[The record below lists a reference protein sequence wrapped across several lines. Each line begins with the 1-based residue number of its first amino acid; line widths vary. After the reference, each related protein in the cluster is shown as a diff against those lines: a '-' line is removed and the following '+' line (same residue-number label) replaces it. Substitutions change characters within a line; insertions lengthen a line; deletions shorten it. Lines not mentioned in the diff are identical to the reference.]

1 MSTYKLETFVREAK
15 PTDNLVTIYDN
26 KGLPTYTVNPLSIT
40 RILVQKNFVKLTTNK
55 NVLINLDFVDD
66 REARLALV
74 ELQKQF
80 DIIKRRIISQA
91 DAKAQAVEI
100 VQTGTD
106 FTQLYD
112 EIISGGTQSGGTQSG
127 GTQSGGTQSGGTQ
140 NTIESRI
147 INLVRNISQ
156 DINVINQNVNKIDTG
171 PDFIQL
177 YESKKTGYN
186 PTPATYSNDN
196 SLTEKISSLVQYIAQ
211 DFYKAMNKKQE
222 KISEG
227 YDPIRTFLSD
237 VENTP
242 QDILGIVFTKESE
255 GPASIT
261 INGVNLRLGNTTQS
275 TAFFSNDNLQTAT
288 NTVDKGSILY
298 INPYQLGYDIDD
310 NDVIGLEYIGRSI
323 FSVYDTPIVTV
334 DTTYTLSSETIL
346 INSVKVN

>member
-80 DIIKRRIISQA
+80 DIIKRRIMSEA

-112 EIISGGTQSGGTQSG
+112 EIISSGTQSG

-156 DINVINQNVNKIDTG
+156 DINVINKSVNNIDTG
-171 PDFIQL
+171 PDFIEL
-177 YESKKTGYN
+177 YETNKMYYN
-186 PTPATYSNDN
+186 PIIATYSNDN
-196 SLTEKISSLVQYIAQ
+196 SLTERIGFLVQYISQ
-211 DFYKAMNKKQE
+211 DFYKVINKKQE
-222 KISEG
+222 KISESFKPTG
-227 YDPIRTFLSD
+227 VFSHLVNESK
-237 VENTP
+237 
-242 QDILGIVFTKESE
+242 DIIGIVFNRCSVGTANIS
-255 GPASIT
+255 
-261 INGVNLRLGNTTQS
+261 INGVSLRLGTTTQS
-275 TAFFSNDNLQTAT
+275 CAFFSNDGLITAT
-288 NTVDKGSILY
+288 NMIKEGSVLY
-298 INPYQLGYDIDD
+298 INPYKLEYDVDD
-310 NDVIGLEYIGRSI
+310 NDTIFVEYLSENI
-323 FSVYDTPIVTV
+323 FNI
-334 DTTYTLSSETIL
+334 
-346 INSVKVN
+346 

>member
-112 EIISGGTQSGGTQSG
+112 EII
-127 GTQSGGTQSGGTQ
+127 SGGTQSGGTQ

>member
-40 RILVQKNFVKLTTNK
+40 RVLVQKNFVKLTTNK

-100 VQTGTD
+100 VQSGTD

-112 EIISGGTQSGGTQSG
+112 EII
-127 GTQSGGTQSGGTQ
+127 SGGTQSGGTQ

-171 PDFIQL
+171 PDFIEL
-177 YESKKTGYN
+177 YETNKMYYN
-186 PTPATYSNDN
+186 PIIATYSNDN
-196 SLTEKISSLVQYIAQ
+196 SLTERIGFLVQYISQ
-211 DFYKAMNKKQE
+211 DFYKVINKKQE
-222 KISEG
+222 KISESFKPTG
-227 YDPIRTFLSD
+227 VFNHLVDEPK
-237 VENTP
+237 
-242 QDILGIVFTKESE
+242 DILSVVFDRSSV
-255 GPASIT
+255 GPANIT
-261 INGVNLRLGNTTQS
+261 INGVALRLGTTTQS
-275 TAFFSNDNLQTAT
+275 CAFFSNDGLITAT
-288 NTVDKGSILY
+288 NIVKEDSVLY
-298 INPYQLGYDIDD
+298 INPYKLEYDVDD
-310 NDVIGLEYIGRSI
+310 NDTIFVEYLSENI
-323 FSVYDTPIVTV
+323 FNI
-334 DTTYTLSSETIL
+334 
-346 INSVKVN
+346 

>member
-15 PTDNLVTIYDN
+15 PTDNLVTIYNN
-26 KGLPTYTVNPLSIT
+26 KGVPTYTVNPLSIT
-40 RILVQKNFVKLTTNK
+40 RVLVQNNLVRLTTNK
-55 NVLINLDFVDD
+55 NVFINLDFIDNN
-66 REARLALV
+66 ESRLALV

-80 DIIKRRIISQA
+80 DIIKSRV
-91 DAKAQAVEI
+91 AKEAEEKAKAVEI

-112 EIISGGTQSGGTQSG
+112 DLLSGGTQSGGTQSLG
-127 GTQSGGTQSGGTQ
+127 
-140 NTIESRI
+140 NTIEARI
-147 INLVRNISQ
+147 INLVKNISQ
-156 DINVINQNVNKIDTG
+156 DITNISQNVDKIDTG

-177 YESKKTGYN
+177 YESKKTDYN
-186 PTPATYSNDN
+186 PTPATYSTND

-222 KISEG
+222 KILEAH
-227 YDPIRTFLSD
+227 DPIRTFLSD
-237 VENTP
+237 VEKTP

-261 INGVNLRLGNTTQS
+261 INGVNLRLGTTTQS

-288 NTVDKGSILY
+288 NTVDKGAILY

-310 NDVIGLEYIGRSI
+310 NDVIGIFYMGRSI
-323 FSVYDTPIVTV
+323 FAVTPIVKV
-334 DTTYTLSSETIL
+334 DTSYTLASETIL

>member
-40 RILVQKNFVKLTTNK
+40 RVLVQKNVVKLTTNK

-80 DIIKRRIISQA
+80 DIIKRRIISEA
-91 DAKAQAVEI
+91 DEKAKAVEI

-112 EIISGGTQSGGTQSG
+112 EIISSGTQSGGTQSG
-127 GTQSGGTQSGGTQ
+127 GTQSGGTQSGVTQ

-171 PDFIQL
+171 PDFIEL

-196 SLTEKISSLVQYIAQ
+196 SLTEKIGSLVQYIAQ
-211 DFYKAMNKKQE
+211 DFYKSMNKKQE
-222 KISEG
+222 KISESFNPTG
-227 YDPIRTFLSD
+227 VFSHLVNESK
-237 VENTP
+237 
-242 QDILGIVFTKESE
+242 DIIGIVFNRCSV
-255 GPASIT
+255 GPANIS
-261 INGVNLRLGNTTQS
+261 INGVSLRLGTTTQS
-275 TAFFSNDNLQTAT
+275 CAFFSNDGLITAT
-288 NTVDKGSILY
+288 NMIKEGSVLY
-298 INPYQLGYDIDD
+298 INPYK
-310 NDVIGLEYIGRSI
+310 LEYDLDDSDII
-323 FSVYDTPIVTV
+323 FVEY
-334 DTTYTLSSETIL
+334 LSENIFN
-346 INSVKVN
+346 I

>member
-15 PTDNLVTIYDN
+15 PTDNLVTIYNN
-26 KGLPTYTVNPLSIT
+26 KGVPTYTVNPLSIT
-40 RILVQKNFVKLTTNK
+40 RVLVQNNLVRLTTNK
-55 NVLINLDFVDD
+55 NVFINLDFIDNN
-66 REARLALV
+66 ESRLALV

-80 DIIKRRIISQA
+80 DIIKSRV
-91 DAKAQAVEI
+91 AKEAEEKAKAVEI

-112 EIISGGTQSGGTQSG
+112 DLLSGGTQSGGTQSLG
-127 GTQSGGTQSGGTQ
+127 
-140 NTIESRI
+140 NTIEARI
-147 INLVRNISQ
+147 INLVKNISQ
-156 DINVINQNVNKIDTG
+156 DITNISQNVDKIDTG

-177 YESKKTGYN
+177 YESKKTDYN
-186 PTPATYSNDN
+186 PTPATYSTNN
-196 SLTEKISSLVQYIAQ
+196 SITEKISSLVQYIAQ
-211 DFYKAMNKKQE
+211 DFYKVMNKKQE
-222 KISEG
+222 KILEG

-237 VENTP
+237 FENTP

-261 INGVNLRLGNTTQS
+261 INGVNLRLGTTTQS

-288 NTVDKGSILY
+288 NTVDKGAILY

-310 NDVIGLEYIGRSI
+310 NDVIGIEYMGRSI
-323 FSVYDTPIVTV
+323 FAVYDTPIVTV
-334 DTTYTLSSETIL
+334 DTSYTLASETIL

>member
-66 REARLALV
+66 REAKLALV

-80 DIIKRRIISQA
+80 DIIKRRIMSEA
-91 DAKAQAVEI
+91 DAKAKAVEI

-112 EIISGGTQSGGTQSG
+112 EIISSGTQSGGTQSG
-127 GTQSGGTQSGGTQ
+127 GTQSGGTQSGVTQ

-156 DINVINQNVNKIDTG
+156 DINVINQSVNKIDTG
-171 PDFIQL
+171 PDFIEL
-177 YESKKTGYN
+177 YESKKTVYN
-186 PTPATYSNDN
+186 PTPATYSTEN

-227 YDPIRTFLSD
+227 YDSIRTFLSD

-242 QDILGIVFTKESE
+242 QNILGIIFTKESE

-261 INGVNLRLGNTTQS
+261 INGVNLRLGTTTQS

-310 NDVIGLEYIGRSI
+310 NDVIGVEYIGRSI
-323 FSVYDTPIVTV
+323 FAVYDTPVTV

>member
-55 NVLINLDFVDD
+55 NVLINLDFDDD

-80 DIIKRRIISQA
+80 DIIKRRIMSEA

-112 EIISGGTQSGGTQSG
+112 QIISGESGGTQSGGTQSG
-127 GTQSGGTQSGGTQ
+127 GTQSGGTQSVVNQ

-147 INLVRNISQ
+147 INLVKNISQ
-156 DINVINQNVNKIDTG
+156 DINVINQSVNKIDTG

-177 YESKKTGYN
+177 YESKKIEYN

-196 SLTEKISSLVQYIAQ
+196 SLTEKIGSLVQYIAQ
-211 DFYKAMNKKQE
+211 DFYKAINKKQE

-227 YDPIRTFLSD
+227 FEPIGFFGCI
-237 VENTP
+237 ENEP
-242 QDILGIVFTKESE
+242 RNILGITFSKESE
-255 GPASIT
+255 GPANIT
-261 INGVNLRLGNTTQS
+261 INGVGLKLGTTTQS
-275 TAFFSNDNLQTAT
+275 CAFFSNDNLKTAT
-288 NTVDKGSILY
+288 NVVNEGSILY
-298 INPYQLGYDIDD
+298 INPYKLEYDIDN
-310 NDVIGLEYIGRSI
+310 NDTIFVEY
-323 FSVYDTPIVTV
+323 
-334 DTTYTLSSETIL
+334 LSKSFY
-346 INSVKVN
+346 